1 MCGVRQGGVLFPLLF
16 SVYIA
21 DLIKNLRQSGHG
33 VYIGNL
39 FVGCILYADII
50 VLLSSSCNGLQSMI
64 DICGDY
70 GKQFDIRFNPLNSQT
85 SCFGGSPPSH
95 FCLVLNGMTIPMTE
109 KNKCIVVYINS
120 KTNSTDPAIT
130 LINFF
135 GSFNNIMSVLG
146 TARDELIC

>member
-21 DLIKNLRQSGHG
+21 DLIKNFRQSGHG

-39 FVGCILYADII
+39 FVGCILYADNI
-50 VLLSSSCNGLQSMI
+50 VLLSSSCNGLQSII

-70 GKQFDIRFNPLNSQT
+70 GKQFDIGFNPLKSQT
-85 SCFGGSPPSH
+85 ACFVNNPPSH
-95 FCLVLNGMTIPMTE
+95 FCLVLNRMTIPTTE
-109 KNKCIVVYINS
+109 KKIKCLVVYINS

-130 LINFF
+130 LIFF
-135 GSFNNIMSVLG
+135 LKFK
-146 TARDELIC
+146 